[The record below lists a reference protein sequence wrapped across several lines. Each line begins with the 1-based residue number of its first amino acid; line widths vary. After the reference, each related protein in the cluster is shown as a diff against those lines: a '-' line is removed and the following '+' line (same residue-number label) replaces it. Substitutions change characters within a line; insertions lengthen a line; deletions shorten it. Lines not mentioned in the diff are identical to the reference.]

1 MTLTSLLKQKRSKGG
16 RERRE
21 ERRRREGKGKEERR
35 EAERRERG
43 EDRRGEEREN
53 KKRKEESQDQLISP
67 MFQSLWKLPKF
78 ARRRPAPIW
87 NPIRGRAAPARVTP
101 SRRRKPIR
109 LALSPNPSRTRV
121 QRRSELFQPVRT
133 PRTRPKFGD
142 PPPPSPRSL
151 DFVQW
156 LLPIRR
162 APMSIFTLENCLLE
176 GDGGGEGRGVRSLAS
191 LTSSAIARFR
201 LVQSGG
207 SDCS

>member
-142 PPPPSPRSL
+142 PPPPPHEALISYNGYCRFDGRRCRSL
-151 DFVQW
+151 HSRTAFW
-156 LLPIRR
+156 KG
-162 APMSIFTLENCLLE
+162 T
-176 GDGGGEGRGVRSLAS
+176 GEGRGGGSGRSLP
-191 LTSSAIARFR
+191 
-201 LVQSGG
+201 
-207 SDCS
+207 